1 MSLRYTDDMPQ
12 GLGGWNE
19 PCGVLISLKMRF
31 AHMSDRFD
39 FFFEKGQD
47 SVAEW
52 SKALV

>member
-1 MSLRYTDDMPQ
+1 MTLRYIDDMPE
-12 GLGGWNE
+12 GRGGQIE
-19 PCGVLISLKMRF
+19 TTGDLICLKMRF

-39 FFFEKGQD
+39 IFFEKGQD

>member
-1 MSLRYTDDMPQ
+1 MTLRYTDDMPQ
-12 GLGGWNE
+12 GSGGRNE
-19 PCGVLISLKMRF
+19 PSSVLICLKMRF

-39 FFFEKGQD
+39 IFFEKGQD